1 MRFDYAV
8 GNPPF
13 FDMEESKIKPI
24 YNHLMEN
31 SYRVSDTAILITPAR
46 FLFNTGKTSKK
57 WNQKMLEDPHLRV
70 LLYDA
75 KAANVFQDIDM
86 NGGIVIT
93 ERNLKETYSPIT
105 VFTPYSQLNG
115 IIEKVT
121 AKTPAG
127 SFLDSIVSNRAEYRV
142 SPAFYED
149 FPFAPE
155 RVGKKNSTI
164 VSSNF
169 FEAIPECIAPD
180 PADSS
185 HAECIALHGR
195 AGYKRRSLHYI
206 NRKYIQDN
214 PFTDAYNV
222 ALPKANGRGR
232 FGEILAKTEILEP
245 GVGTTDTFI
254 SIGMFHTAVEAENLQ
269 KYIKTKFFRALLG
282 AKKVTQD
289 NPRAVFTLI
298 PIQDFTSESDIDWTV
313 GISVIDEQLYMRYGL
328 SEAEKAFVISAI
340 DSMI

>member
-1 MRFDYAV
+1 MRFDYVV

-13 FDMEESKIKPI
+13 FSMEESKIKPI
-24 YNHLMEN
+24 YNHLMEDA
-31 SYRVSDTAILITPAR
+31 YRVSNTAIFITPAR
-46 FLFNTGKTSKK
+46 FLFDTGKTSKK
-57 WNQKMLEDPHLRV
+57 WNRKMLEDPHLRV
-70 LLYDA
+70 LLYEA
-75 KAANVFQDIDM
+75 KAANIFRDIDM
-86 NGGIVIT
+86 NGGVVIT
-93 ERNLKETYSPIT
+93 ERNLKESYSPIT
-105 VFTPYSQLNG
+105 VFTQYSQLNT

-121 AKTPAG
+121 ERTPTG

-180 PADSS
+180 PVDGG
-185 HAECIALHGR
+185 HAECIALYGR
-195 AGYKRRSLHYI
+195 AGYKCRSLHYI

-214 PFTDAYNV
+214 PFTDTYNV

-232 FGEILAKTEILEP
+232 FGEILAKTAILEP

-254 SIGMFHTAVEAENLQ
+254 SAGMFDTWAEAENLQ
-269 KYIKTKFFRALLG
+269 KYIKTRFFRALLG
-282 AKKVTQD
+282 TKKVTQD

-298 PIQDFTSESDIDWTV
+298 PLLDFTAGSDIDWTAE
-313 GISVIDEQLYMRYGL
+313 IDAIDEQLYTKYGFTG
-328 SEAEKAFVISAI
+328 EEKAFVIFAV
-340 DSMI
+340 DKMA